1 MIGIDTELP
10 VPKRFNVLEIPAAKY
25 AVLDLE
31 TGFAEGLEKLQ
42 IFVDFW
48 LPESGYRLA
57 GIVGYEMLAESPLD
71 KPYSRI
77 RKEIYIKIEPA
88 L

>member
-1 MIGIDTELP
+1 MIGIDSGSA

-25 AVLDLE
+25 AVLDLDA
-31 TGFAEGLEKLQ
+31 GFAEGLEKLQ

-57 GIVGYEMLAESPLD
+57 DIVGYEILAESPLD
-71 KPYSRI
+71 KPYSQI
-77 RKEIYIKIEPA
+77 KKEIYIKIEPA